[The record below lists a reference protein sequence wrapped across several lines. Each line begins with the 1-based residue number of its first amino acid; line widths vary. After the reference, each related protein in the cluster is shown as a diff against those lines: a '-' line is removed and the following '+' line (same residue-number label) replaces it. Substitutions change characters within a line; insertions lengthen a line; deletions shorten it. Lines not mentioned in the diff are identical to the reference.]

1 MMNVYEVLKHTIF
14 VVVPVGLL
22 VCLIF
27 CGIGHTVLALGL
39 LIGIAGGTGKVL
51 FMTYSA
57 LYGVKPIIS
66 LLVRYSI
73 LGIAMVLAIQ
83 ISIGAFFAAVAGIF
97 FVQIVFV
104 MDQVNTSSI
113 GELR

>member
-1 MMNVYEVLKHTIF
+1 MNVYDVLKHTIF
-14 VVVPVGLL
+14 VVVPVGVL

-27 CGIGHTVLALGL
+27 YGIGSAAIALGL
-39 LIGIAGGTGKVL
+39 MLGIAGGTGKIA

-57 LYGVKPIIS
+57 MYDLKPLLS
-66 LLVRYSI
+66 LLIRYII

-83 ISIGAFFAAVAGIF
+83 ISINAFFAAVAGIF

-104 MDQVNTSSI
+104 MDQVKASSI